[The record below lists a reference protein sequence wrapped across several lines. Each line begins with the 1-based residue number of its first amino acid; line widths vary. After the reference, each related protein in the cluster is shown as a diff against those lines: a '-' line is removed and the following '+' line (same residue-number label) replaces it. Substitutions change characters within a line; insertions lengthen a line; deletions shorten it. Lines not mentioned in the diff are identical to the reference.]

1 MSFNK
6 DNELMKEICF
16 DEMADILKK
25 EVSKAGINAH
35 SPDFLID
42 YGYIEPKKEEC
53 ISFKKYCV
61 KYFPERETPLYAD
74 MPDYLNLLL
83 HGIIES
89 EKEGLREGIKKLLGI
104 GDDNYE

>member
-16 DEMADILKK
+16 DEMADRLKK
-25 EVSKAGINAH
+25 EFYKAGIHAY
-35 SPDFLID
+35 SPGFLID
-42 YGYIEPKKEEC
+42 YGYIEHKKEEC

-61 KYFPERETPLYAD
+61 KYFPEKETPLYAD
-74 MPDYLNLLL
+74 IPDYLNLLL
-83 HGIIES
+83 HSIIES
-89 EKEGLREGIKKLLGI
+89 EKEDLREGIKKLLGI